1 MKFKMLTK
9 TRLCAC
15 YLIAVRAFYMQMKCI
30 HICIVYTVS
39 SLMHPAP
46 ASQTD
51 ANQEDRMNF
60 PSKVKHTILLY
71 YSLESIGAAQ
81 RRTVVAIAPHAW
93 HDCDLFATY
102 VAFWW
107 LKQMYY
113 ERLRDAFCGSHRIAS
128 HCLMANHHQLWQH
141 CLLNVNAFT

>member
-30 HICIVYTVS
+30 HMCIVYTVS

-51 ANQEDRMNF
+51 PNQEYRMNF
-60 PSKVKHTILLY
+60 PSKVKHTHNIIILF
-71 YSLESIGAAQ
+71 IGIDRRSAAPLWPLH
-81 RRTVVAIAPHAW
+81 RMLGMIAICLPHMW
-93 HDCDLFATY
+93 HFGGLNKCITSDCVTLF
-102 VAFWW
+102 VD
-107 LKQMYY
+107 
-113 ERLRDAFCGSHRIAS
+113 RIVSHRIA
-128 HCLMANHHQLWQH
+128 
-141 CLLNVNAFT
+141 